1 MLRQLRVFRGA
12 LQFFSVKSQE
22 KRIHMSKITI
32 WHNPRCSKSREALKL
47 LEEKGAEV
55 EVFKYLDEEI
65 TKEDIKK
72 LLNMIGAKPRDI
84 MRTKEAIY
92 KELGLKEVD
101 DDEKLIEAMVEHHKL
116 IERPIVIKDGKAVI
130 GRPPSKVLD
139 LV

>member
-1 MLRQLRVFRGA
+1 
-12 LQFFSVKSQE
+12 
-22 KRIHMSKITI
+22 MSKVTI

-55 EVFKYLDEEI
+55 EVFKYLDEKI

-72 LLNMIGAKPRDI
+72 LLTMIGAKPRDI

-92 KELGLKEVD
+92 KELGLKDVE

-116 IERPIVIKDGKAVI
+116 IERPIVIKEGKAVI